1 MLKKFVATGALAAAL
16 LLGAPAA
23 GALAYT
29 PTPVGGS
36 STVAAGGTVTFAFS
50 GWLPNANVS
59 FTVSGPTSVQ
69 LAVDTSIT
77 KAANASGE
85 LSLAITAPSDA
96 PAGATYTITATG
108 TGANEA
114 ALTQTATFTIAAA
127 DADADAGGLPVTGA
141 ADTGALVWFGL
152 GALALGAA
160 AVTTVTLKRRQTV

>member
-29 PTPVGGS
+29 PTPVGGT
-36 STVAAGGTVTFAFS
+36 STVTAGGTVTFSFS
-50 GWLPNANVS
+50 GWLPGEPVTI
-59 FTVSGPTSVQ
+59 TVSGETSVQ

-77 KAANASGE
+77 KTADADGE
-85 LSLAITAPSDA
+85 FSLAITAPADA
-96 PAGATYTITATG
+96 PAGSTYTITATG

-114 ALTQTATFTIAAA
+114 ALTQTATFTIAA
-127 DADADAGGLPVTGA
+127 ADADAGGLPVTGA

-160 AVTTVTLKRRQTV
+160 AVTTVTLKRRQPA

>member
-36 STVAAGGTVTFAFS
+36 STVAPGGTVTFAFA
-50 GWLPNANVS
+50 GWLPS
-59 FTVSGPTSVQ
+59 ESITFTISGPTTVQ
-69 LAVDTSIT
+69 LAVDTTIT
-77 KAANASGE
+77 KTANAQGE
-85 LSLAITAPSDA
+85 ASLAITAPADA

-127 DADADAGGLPVTGA
+127 DADAGGLPVTGG

-160 AVTTVTLKRRQTV
+160 AVTTVTLKRRQTA